1 MRYENQG
8 KGGVKKWVGI
18 FIGCL
23 LGVFIARTLV
33 YGFPIWGMPD
43 EEKLVAAT
51 VEIAGESV
59 EVSQEDLSLAAALA
73 GGLRYWGNVE
83 EETMPEAV
91 ITYQMEDGSTI
102 VVGADEDTI
111 YKDGKYYRPRGDC
124 GAFFA
129 DVAKAILAD
138 WHG

>member
-1 MRYENQG
+1 MNYE
-8 KGGVKKWVGI
+8 KSVRGGAKKWVGI
-18 FIGCL
+18 FIGVL
-23 LGVFIARTLV
+23 LGVFIGRTLV

-51 VEIAGESV
+51 VEIDGETV
-59 EVSQEDLSLAAALA
+59 EVSQEDLALAAALA

-83 EETMPEAV
+83 EETMPDAV

-129 DVAKAILAD
+129 DVSRAILAD
-138 WHG
+138 WHE

>member
-1 MRYENQG
+1 MNYEKNTRIG
-8 KGGVKKWVGI
+8 AKKWVGI
-18 FIGCL
+18 FIGVL
-23 LGVFIARTLV
+23 LGVFIGRTLV

-51 VEIAGESV
+51 VEIDGETV
-59 EVSQEDLSLAAALA
+59 EVSQEDLALAAALA

-83 EETMPEAV
+83 EETMPDAV

-138 WHG
+138 WHE